1 MAELLRN
8 ILVEVGVLIG
18 GMIINFSPYWS
29 KSLFDNAT
37 QQQAETDSKL
47 PLDIKERQKYVVRML
62 MKGGLLFY
70 IIVLIFLVRD
80 IWRLLQVLLLQV

>member
-18 GMIINFSPYWS
+18 GMIINLSPYWN
-29 KSLFDNAT
+29 KGLFANAT
-37 QQQAETDSKL
+37 QRQAETDSKI
-47 PLDIKERQKYVVRML
+47 PLDIKERQKYVARML

-70 IIVLIFLVRD
+70 VIVLAFLVRD
-80 IWRLLQVLLLQV
+80 IWRLLQLLFM